1 MLSPGIVCASQ
12 DSAAFIESLRDRS
25 DALRYQ
31 APTPAFLQPPRPSVQ
46 GNALAQSL
54 LQQQRTAS
62 QHNKKQ
68 PVALYFVSFSIPE
81 EGLLRMLPEARSLN
95 IPALINGLIDNDM
108 RKTASAV
115 FRLTREKNTGGVQV
129 DPTQFARFGIT
140 TVPSLVV
147 TCNDGAFDLVRG
159 NIHLRQALERVAA
172 EGECRETAKAIL
184 AENPV

>member
-25 DALRYQ
+25 DAQRYQ
-31 APTPAFLQPPRPSVQ
+31 APQPAFLQPPRPSVQ

-54 LQQQRTAS
+54 LQQQQTAS
-62 QHNKKQ
+62 QRNKKQ

-95 IPALINGLIDNDM
+95 IPALVNGLIDNDM

-129 DPTQFARFGIT
+129 DPTRFARFGIT

-147 TCNDGAFDLVRG
+147 TCNDGAFDLIRG